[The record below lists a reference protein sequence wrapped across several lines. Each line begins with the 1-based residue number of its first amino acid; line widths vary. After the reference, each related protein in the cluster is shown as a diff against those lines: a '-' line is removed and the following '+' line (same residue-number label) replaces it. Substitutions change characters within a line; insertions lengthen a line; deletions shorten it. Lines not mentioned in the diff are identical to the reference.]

1 MNLNTLKTKNI
12 MFKGISESN
21 KKLIFGII
29 LAAVVFLG
37 YQVIASYMT
46 NPVDTSLKYP
56 NPGHYPGEIGP
67 GTFNSS
73 NSPDPYWNFPGKIC
87 INGDCISSW
96 SEISAGQAIGL
107 KAEIVGQEERPSK
120 TEGDQLAYRSGCG
133 DGTGNTIICDDS
145 WHTYDLDKQP
155 SEPYV
160 LTRVELYRNALGWTF
175 QDYGTGTL
183 VYPNGTNVEG
193 DAVGDYYRELDVDRV
208 TIGGTYKLKIKS
220 NGCDTSHGCSACHAT
235 VKELLNGYLPI
246 INITSTA
253 DYLLSD
259 INIGIFFVAA
269 DGTNNIICEWKG
281 TETFNPGETKTYS
294 TSIKYKQPKVFLCDD
309 HNLEFPGL
317 EHWGDCLPCW
327 GYYPENYDNHGIK
340 TCSLDEKLSTNGEY
354 WIEVTANNFLIYKQK
369 VKFTESGLVLI

>member
-1 MNLNTLKTKNI
+1 VNLNTLKTKNI

-160 LTRVELYRNALGWTF
+160 YTKYELYCHPPYNNPVET
-175 QDYGTGTL
+175 YGTATL
-183 VYPNGTNVEG
+183 VYSNLTDVEG
-193 DAVGDYYRELDVDRV
+193 DNNGDIYPTGIDLDKV
-208 TIGGTYKLKIKS
+208 TIENTYKLKIKS
-220 NGCDTSHGCSACHAT
+220 KDCDDLYCFCYVT

-294 TSIKYKQPKVFLCDD
+294 TSIKYKQPKAFICGGGNQDF
-309 HNLEFPGL
+309 EA
-317 EHWGDCLPCW
+317 WGDCLPRY
-327 GYYPENYDNHGIK
+327 GTYASNYDNYGIK
-340 TCSLDEKLSTNGEY
+340 TCSIDEKLSTNEEY